1 MNKKIEKR
9 LKKLEEHSHPPVN
22 WKELI
27 HSNIE
32 RIDQLEMDTHEFME
46 IIKHLV
52 EEKKGLQK
60 RLDIMEEILHSYIPI
75 IESDSSTIIENK
87 KGESNNG

>member
-1 MNKKIEKR
+1 VLIKNILRRIRILEKD
-9 LKKLEEHSHPPVN
+9 SHPPVN

-32 RIDQLEMDTHEFME
+32 RIDKLEMDTHEFME

-52 EEKKGLQK
+52 KEKRDLQK
-60 RLDIMEEILHSYIPI
+60 RLDVMEEILHSYIPI
-75 IESDSSTIIENK
+75 IEDN
-87 KGESNNG
+87 KGESNG

>member
-1 MNKKIEKR
+1 MKNEEHRNMEKR
-9 LKKLEEHSHPPVN
+9 IKALEKNSHTPVN

-32 RIDQLEMDTHEFME
+32 RIEQLEMDTHEFME
-46 IIKHLV
+46 ILKHIV
-52 EEKKGLQK
+52 KEKKDLQK
-60 RLDIMEEILHSYIPI
+60 RLDVMEEILHSYIPI
-75 IESDSSTIIENK
+75 IEN

>member
-1 MNKKIEKR
+1 MDR
-9 LKKLEEHSHPPVN
+9 LTENIMTRLQKLEKNSHPPVN

-32 RIDQLEMDTHEFME
+32 RIDKLEMDTHEFME

-52 EEKKGLQK
+52 EEKRDLQK
-60 RLDIMEEILHSYIPI
+60 RLDVMEEILHSYIPI
-75 IESDSSTIIENK
+75 IDN
-87 KGESNNG
+87 KGESNG

>member
-1 MNKKIEKR
+1 MDKLTENILKR
-9 LKKLEEHSHPPVN
+9 ITKLERNSHPPVN

-32 RIDQLEMDTHEFME
+32 RIEQLEMDNHEFME

-52 EEKKGLQK
+52 REKKDLQE
-60 RLDIMEEILHSYIPI
+60 RLDVMEEILHSYIPI
-75 IESDSSTIIENK
+75 IENK
-87 KGESNNG
+87 EKES

>member
-1 MNKKIEKR
+1 MNSIKQTDIIRNIEAR
-9 LKKLEEHSHPPVN
+9 LKKLEQNSHPPVN

-32 RIDQLEMDTHEFME
+32 RIEQLEMDTHEFMN

-52 EEKKGLQK
+52 KEKKDLQE
-60 RLDIMEEILHSYIPI
+60 RLDVMEEILHSYIPI
-75 IESDSSTIIENK
+75 IEN